1 MSEFIIVDKGQSCDD
16 VENYEFIETLEGC
29 ESALSWFYNNPNS
42 NFKLKP
48 SQNVKDFAN
57 PSERPFGCYWYKW
70 TKRFVHPNQQ
80 YEKGIKSDNTKR
92 QVCRLSNVAPAGPV
106 YTSESCLND
115 YLGAASCKP
124 LVIMLEFQKHVN
136 QITSLD
142 RLIIMEIGTVQYAKM
157 DIQKM

>member
-115 YLGAASCKP
+115 YLGAASC
-124 LVIMLEFQKHVN
+124 Q
-136 QITSLD
+136 TTGD
-142 RLIIMEIGTVQYAKM
+142 YAGVPETLS
-157 DIQKM
+157 